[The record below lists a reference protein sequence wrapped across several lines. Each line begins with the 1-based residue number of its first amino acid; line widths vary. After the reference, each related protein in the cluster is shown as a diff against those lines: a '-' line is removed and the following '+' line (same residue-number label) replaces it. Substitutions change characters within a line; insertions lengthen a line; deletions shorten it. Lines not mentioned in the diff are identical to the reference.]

1 MVKRKSSN
9 SEDNNFDDFFEELAE
24 KTGGDVL
31 DKIDSVKY
39 FVDTGSLALNY
50 ICSGRFIG
58 GGVPG
63 GKLTEIYGPSSSS
76 KSLIGTNILHG
87 CQRMNGVPV
96 LIDCENSANK
106 EFITKA
112 SHCNLK
118 RVARYTPES
127 LEDVFS
133 KMYKTIDY
141 IREKKG
147 NDVPIVIVYDSIGV
161 SPSSRELKEVNLP
174 ENYSQ
179 TDFKKIV
186 GGHEQ
191 PGERAKICSRE
202 FRKLNT
208 VMEKNNATVVIL
220 NQTRDKI
227 GGFAP
232 MGMQPKTTAGG
243 GNALPFYASCR
254 LETKTQVKIERKITA
269 TKKKI
274 LGINVKM
281 KNVKNKTHRPFIES
295 DNIQLLFDRGVNPLS
310 GLLTC
315 LLDSERIIAKS
326 AGNFIVKKEYT
337 LDGEEFKFRSSLD
350 RNDIPMEV
358 LLKCPFLVDAKD
370 ESEIRD
376 YLSPF
381 MDAIN
386 FNPDSDES
394 IEVNQVTDEDD
405 DDDIDLGLE

>member
-1 MVKRKSSN
+1 MAKKKLN
-9 SEDNNFDDFFEELAE
+9 EDDFDNFFEELAE

-39 FVDTGSLALNY
+39 FIDTGSLALNY
-50 ICSGRFIG
+50 VCSGRFIG

-76 KSLIGTNILHG
+76 KSLIGTNVLYG
-87 CQRMNGVPV
+87 CQRMNGIPV

-133 KMYKTIDY
+133 KMYKTIEF
-141 IREKKG
+141 IREKKD
-147 NDVPIVIVYDSIGV
+147 NEVPIVIVYDSIGV
-161 SPSSRELKEVNLP
+161 SPSARELKEVQLP
-174 ENYSQ
+174 EGYTQSE
-179 TDFKKIV
+179 FKKIV

-232 MGMQPKTTAGG
+232 MGLQPKTTAGG

-254 LETKTQVKIERKITA
+254 LETKTQMKIEKKITA

-274 LGINVKM
+274 LGINVKL

-295 DNIQLLFDRGVNPLS
+295 DNVQLLFDRGVNPLS
-310 GLLTC
+310 GLLSC
-315 LLDSERIIAKS
+315 LLDAERISAKS
-326 AGNFIVKKEYT
+326 AGNFIVKPAFT
-337 LDGEEFKFRSSLD
+337 LDGEEFKFRASLD
-350 RNDIPMEV
+350 RNDVPMEV
-358 LLKCPFLVDAKD
+358 LLKCPALIDAS
-370 ESEIRD
+370 SEQEVKD
-376 YLSPF
+376 YLEPF
-381 MDAIN
+381 MQAIN
-386 FNPDSDES
+386 FDPESEGDVEINEVPSNFDDE
-394 IEVNQVTDEDD
+394 EVDG
-405 DDDIDLGLE
+405 GLD

>member
-1 MVKRKSSN
+1 MPRKKN
-9 SEDNNFDDFFEELAE
+9 SDTTNDFDSFFEELAE
-24 KTGGDVL
+24 NTGGDVL
-31 DKIDSVKY
+31 DKIDSVRY

-50 ICSGRFIG
+50 ICSGKFIG
-58 GGVPG
+58 GGIPG

-76 KSLIGTNILHG
+76 KSLIGTNILFG
-87 CQRMNGVPV
+87 CQRMDGIPV

-127 LEDVFS
+127 LEEVFS
-133 KMYKTIDY
+133 KMYKTIEF

-161 SPSSRELKEVNLP
+161 SPSARELKEVDLP
-174 ENYSQ
+174 ENFTQ
-179 TDFKKIV
+179 TEFKKIV

-232 MGMQPKTTAGG
+232 MGMQPKVTAGG

-295 DNIQLLFDRGVNPLS
+295 DNVQLLFDRGVNPLS
-310 GLLTC
+310 GLLSC
-315 LLDSERIIAKS
+315 LLDSERLVAKS
-326 AGNFIVKKEYT
+326 AGNFIVNPNFT
-337 LDGEEFKFRSSLD
+337 PDGKEFKFRSSLE
-350 RNDIPMEV
+350 RNDVPMDVLISCPALIDASSSEEV
-358 LLKCPFLVDAKD
+358 L
-370 ESEIRD
+370 E

-381 MDAIN
+381 ESAIN
-386 FNPDSDES
+386 FDPEKDDQ
-394 IEVNQVTDEDD
+394 IEVNQVSTSDDYDIDED
-405 DDDIDLGLE
+405 LS

>member
-1 MVKRKSSN
+1 MAKRKNTSSN
-9 SEDNNFDDFFEELAE
+9 DNDFDSFFEDLAE

-50 ICSGRFIG
+50 ICSGMFIG

-161 SPSSRELKEVNLP
+161 SPSARELKEVNLP

-179 TDFKKIV
+179 TEFKKIV

-232 MGMQPKTTAGG
+232 MGIQPKTTAGG

-310 GLLTC
+310 GLLSC
-315 LLDSERIIAKS
+315 LLDAERIISKN

-337 LDGEEFKFRSSLD
+337 PDGEEFKFRSSLD
-350 RNDIPMEV
+350 RNDIPVEV
-358 LLKCPFLVDAKD
+358 LLKCPLLVDAKD
-370 ESEIRD
+370 ESEIRE
-376 YLSPF
+376 YLDPF

-386 FNPDSDES
+386 FDPDSDES
-394 IEVNQVTDEDD
+394 IEVNQVAEEDD
-405 DDDIDLGLE
+405 AGIDLGLE